1 MCDLKYIQHV
11 PSIRRDG
18 CVSTDELLSI
28 GHREHDNPLKKKQ
41 CRLPLTIHIVRT
53 TFHLV
58 NQDFKSAQ
66 LYVSIRVDISPQLC
80 ILHQCPTSSTQS
92 HNDPS
97 VSSIPQASSVD
108 LSKQQMLRLHEHRA
122 AQTYICSHLCWFRK
136 KGEII
141 KYRTK
146 RT

>member
-1 MCDLKYIQHV
+1 MILNKYNMCHQSDRMV
-11 PSIRRDG
+11 
-18 CVSTDELLSI
+18 VSAQISCCPLGTESTTILL
-28 GHREHDNPLKKKQ
+28 KKQ

-66 LYVSIRVDISPQLC
+66 WHVSIRVDISPQLC
-80 ILHQCPTSSTQS
+80 ILHQCPTSSTQP